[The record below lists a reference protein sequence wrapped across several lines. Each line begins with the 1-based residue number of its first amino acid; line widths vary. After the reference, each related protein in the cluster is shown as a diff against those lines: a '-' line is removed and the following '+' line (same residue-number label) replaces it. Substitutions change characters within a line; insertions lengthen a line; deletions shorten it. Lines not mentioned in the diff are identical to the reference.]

1 MTDPLVG
8 TIVDEWKITGVLGE
22 GAMGAVYRA
31 QKGRRFAAI
40 KVAHPN
46 KLSSDSLERFRRE
59 AQILMTID
67 DPYVVRCFAAGE
79 SPDFVYLALEYM
91 GGGSLQDV
99 LDKLGKLTLAQAVGV
114 VRRVLRGLAAVHAQ
128 GVVHRDVKPDNVLL
142 DKRRRP
148 KLADFSMARHK
159 DHRKITATGTI
170 LGTADYMSPEQFGG
184 DGVDLRAD
192 LYAVGAMLYHMVA
205 GKPPYQGRSSLSV
218 LKQHR
223 DSEVPDPAADDPE
236 LKLLTNP
243 VKTLMAKS
251 AEDRP
256 KDAMTALAL
265 FDGLPEAPLGGTAE
279 LTPLFGLSPL
289 GEGGMKPKPSRALD
303 LLALL
308 ALGLAGLV
316 GADVGSRAQGRD
328 LFAEVDALSEWLP
341 QLRPHLDRGW
351 PILAGVAALLL
362 LDRVIARRRGVG
374 LLGAPFRKGGA

>member
-46 KLSSDSLERFRRE
+46 KLSTDSLERFRRE

-99 LDKLGKLTLAQAVGV
+99 LDKQGRLDLPQAVGV
-114 VRRVLRGLAAVHAQ
+114 ARRVLRGLAAVHAQ

-142 DKRRRP
+142 DRRRRP

-170 LGTADYMSPEQFGG
+170 LGTADYMSPEQFSGKG
-184 DGVDLRAD
+184 ADLRAD

-223 DSEVPDPAADDPE
+223 DSEIPDPAALDPN
-236 LKLLTNP
+236 LKLLTKP
-243 VKTLMAKS
+243 IKTLMAKS
-251 AEDRP
+251 ADERP
-256 KDAMTALAL
+256 QDAMAALAL
-265 FDGLPEAPLGGTAE
+265 FEGLPEAPLTGTAE
-279 LTPLFGLSPL
+279 LTPLFGLAPL
-289 GEGGMKPKPSRALD
+289 SDEEGGSRPSRLLD
-303 LLALL
+303 LLAFLSL
-308 ALGLAGLV
+308 ALAGTAC
-316 GADVGSRAQGRD
+316 ADVAARARGRD
-328 LFAEVDALSEWLP
+328 LLGEVEAISEWLP
-341 QLRPHLDRGW
+341 RLRPHIDQGW
-351 PILAGVAALLL
+351 PVALGVALFLLV
-362 LDRVIARRRGVG
+362 DRLVARRRGVG
-374 LLGAPFRKGGA
+374 LLGTPFRGRSE